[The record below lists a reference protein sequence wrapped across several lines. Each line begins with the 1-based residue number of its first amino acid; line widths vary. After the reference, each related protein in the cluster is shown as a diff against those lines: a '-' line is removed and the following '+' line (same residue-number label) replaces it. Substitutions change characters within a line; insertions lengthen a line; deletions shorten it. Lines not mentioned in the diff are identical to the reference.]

1 MTAKLLVVDDDRDL
15 VELLRMNLGAQG
27 YIIHTALSGAEA
39 LSSVRTSR
47 PDLILLDI
55 SDQAHDPTAALMR
68 FLRDG
73 LDTRIIG
80 VNLRDDC
87 ISIYYKD
94 QRVMQGVGDLL
105 RVIQEAENAAC
116 SECSAKEVN

>member
-1 MTAKLLVVDDDRDL
+1 MRVFIVSSQLLFSQGMQEWLRQQTGIDVVGRETDMERAAQRIADL
-15 VELLRMNLGAQG
+15 Q
-27 YIIHTALSGAEA
+27 
-39 LSSVRTSR
+39 

-55 SDQAHDPTAALMR
+55 SDQARDPTAALMR

-73 LDTRIIG
+73 LDTKIIG

-105 RVIQEAENAAC
+105 QVIQEA
-116 SECSAKEVN
+116 